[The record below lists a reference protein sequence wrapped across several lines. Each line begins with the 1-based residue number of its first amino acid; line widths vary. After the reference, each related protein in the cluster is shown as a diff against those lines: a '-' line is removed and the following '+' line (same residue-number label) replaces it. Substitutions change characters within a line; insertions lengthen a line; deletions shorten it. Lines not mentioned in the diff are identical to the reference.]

1 MSVAYLPS
9 PVRGVWY
16 LGPVPVRA
24 YAVCMVA
31 GVVAA
36 LWLTDRRYR
45 RAGGEHGVILA
56 IATVAVPVGL
66 VGARIYSVTTDWGH
80 YFGPG
85 RDWVGIFRF
94 WQGGLGIAGAV
105 AAAALGAWYY
115 CRRAKI
121 ELGPVALA
129 AAPALP
135 VAQAIAVWGN
145 WFNQNLYGAP
155 SSLPWA
161 VAIDPVHRAIG
172 YESYATFQPIW
183 LYQSLLDILV
193 AVGVSVAI
201 KRLMLTGDRAFAVY
215 AGLYAIA
222 RFCTEALRI
231 DYSPRLFGLRTNQ
244 VAMLA
249 VLVAAVIYLYVT
261 RSQRTRRIP
270 VQPAGP
276 AGDPVAIA
284 DGSEPVRG
292 GPAPSGSGVSAA
304 GSVSP

>member
-1 MSVAYLPS
+1 MSLAYLPS

-45 RAGGEHGVILA
+45 KAGGDDGVILA
-56 IATVAVPVGL
+56 IATIAVPVGL
-66 VGARIYSVTTDWGH
+66 IGARIYSVLTNSQH
-80 YFGPG
+80 YFGSG
-85 RDWVGIFRF
+85 RDWVGILRF

-105 AAAALGAWYY
+105 AAAALGAWIY
-115 CRRAKI
+115 CRRARI
-121 ELGPVALA
+121 ELGPVAEA

-145 WFNQNLYGAP
+145 WFNQNLYGRP

-172 YESYATFQPIW
+172 YEAYATFQPIW
-183 LYQSLLDILV
+183 LYQSVLDILV

-201 KRLMLTGDRAFAVY
+201 RRRLTITGDRAFAVY

-249 VLVAAVIYLYVT
+249 VLVAAVVYLYVT
-261 RSQRTRRIP
+261 RSRRP
-270 VQPAGP
+270 RPTPA
-276 AGDPVAIA
+276 
-284 DGSEPVRG
+284 
-292 GPAPSGSGVSAA
+292 APSSTAA
-304 GSVSP
+304 DTVPEEAGEAGAVGGAMPTVG

>member
-1 MSVAYLPS
+1 MSLAYLPS

-16 LGPVPVRA
+16 IGPVPVRA

-31 GVVAA
+31 GVVVA

-45 RAGGEHGVILA
+45 KAGGEQGVILA

-66 VGARIYSVTTDWGH
+66 VGARIYSVLADLGH

-85 RDWVGIFRF
+85 RDWVGIFQF

-115 CRRAKI
+115 CRRAGI
-121 ELGPVALA
+121 ELGPVAMA

-145 WFNQNLYGAP
+145 WFNQNLYGRP

-161 VAIDPVHRAIG
+161 VAIAPVHRAIG
-172 YESYATFQPIW
+172 YEAYPTFQPIF

-201 KRLMLTGDRAFAVY
+201 RRGLTVTGDRAFAAY

-222 RFCTEALRI
+222 RFWTEALRI

-244 VAMLA
+244 VAILI
-249 VLVAAVIYLYVT
+249 VLVAAVVYLFMT
-261 RSQRTRRIP
+261 RTKRTQQATGR
-270 VQPAGP
+270 PA
-276 AGDPVAIA
+276 
-284 DGSEPVRG
+284 
-292 GPAPSGSGVSAA
+292 SAA
-304 GSVSP
+304 AEAASDEADEAGAVGGAMPTVG